1 MKVPGVTGLKRVLNE
16 SVVKALFDKT
26 KERADYHPD
35 YFRLNFTTNMALH
48 CEIDETSTNEDDHN
62 RLQEIA
68 HQAGCGWV
76 RTYYFRV
83 MAHLDK
89 DALALFRQKRNQNGK
104 YYVIKSRGK
113 SILDE
118 LAT

>member
-62 RLQEIA
+62 RLQRLPIRRV
-68 HQAGCGWV
+68 AGGKGRIISVSWPTSTKMHLHFSG
-76 RTYYFRV
+76 RRGTK
-83 MAHLDK
+83 MA
-89 DALALFRQKRNQNGK
+89 N
-104 YYVIKSRGK
+104 
-113 SILDE
+113 
-118 LAT
+118 TM